1 MSDLILGKYSIR
13 DLVLTNPFR
22 VLQLPVDASGQ
33 VLRKHQQKLRFDLN
47 QSDWK
52 GPKAMCWPM
61 SPPPNGSQIQEAF
74 SKLDDPV
81 ERFLAELF
89 WYWPDAS
96 GEFTFGLGAW
106 AKWPSQ
112 ENGGAGP
119 HNIALFHLFS
129 AIQKTEALVLGVS
142 QGSAREDVDHWKEA
156 LSCWNRLLNKE
167 EAVWHRLRARILE
180 IGDPRLE
187 TDLIPTLRM
196 SLIPSIE
203 GVAINQLEQA
213 FAARDQEKW
222 STLLKSALTHQGASV
237 LSHPRQLIAIPTQ
250 ELDRADQ
257 MIKAALARIQPVNE
271 ASKAAIQ
278 QWIVEVKAIGSMLW
292 VLEEEAGLSS
302 EISQDVRHARNDVLR
317 KYINALR
324 SVFIDYHNE
333 TLDRKTCLAWLNLID
348 GWDIGGVEGGKVKED
363 IDNLARMESE
373 SEQYNLLKASVEAD
387 SSVTVDIAN
396 EGGYTFWTVCACCL
410 GDAKGKSKT
419 WTATTQGG
427 GYRIT
432 RNLSFPLCQACEDH
446 HDRFRSSRGKAI
458 ATLLAIV
465 AVVTFIIGLNTTDP
479 AVGPVAGFLI
489 GTGLFIFARMK
500 QWPTWAFKADNLDE
514 GHAHRGHPVEI
525 VSINNFCTTVRFM
538 NPIYGQEFAKM
549 NKRTVSGPF
558 KYNKYPRGTN
568 LLKGKSGLQI
578 GTWSTVGAALI
589 GWASCAMA
597 ISSQNR
603 ANAGPAF
610 VEDQTPS
617 RPTAESTPGVGSPYT
632 PPATQSYSPPPTYTP
647 PAYTPPPV
655 YTSPTPNYGRIA
667 EKSRIESLQSELR
680 MLEIGLES
688 KKSEL
693 ESLESQIRSARNSA
707 NLYAS
712 TGPDYLYNSEVDRH
726 NTLLRRHEGLRLE
739 YNSDLSIYRLKLRTV
754 NAAID
759 SYNRGN

>member
-1 MSDLILGKYSIR
+1 MSDLILDKYSLR
-13 DLVLTNPFR
+13 DLVLMNPFR
-22 VLQLPVDASGQ
+22 VLQLQVDATGP
-33 VLRKHQQKLRFDLN
+33 VIRKHQQKLRFDLN

-52 GPKAMCWPM
+52 GPKPLCWPM
-61 SPPPNGSQIQEAF
+61 SLAPTGAQIQEAF

-222 STLLKSALTHQGASV
+222 STFLKSALTHQGASV

-257 MIKAALARIQPVNE
+257 MIKAALVRIEPVNE
-271 ASKAAIQ
+271 ASKPAIQ

-333 TLDRKTCLAWLNLID
+333 TLDRTTCLAWLNLIN
-348 GWDIGGVEGGKVKED
+348 GWDIGGVEGGKVKDD
-363 IDNLARMESE
+363 IDNLTRMQSE
-373 SEQYNLLKASVEAD
+373 SEKYNSLKASVEAD
-387 SSVTVDIAN
+387 TSVTVDIAN
-396 EGGYTFWTVCACCL
+396 EGGYTFWTVCTCCL
-410 GDAKGKSKT
+410 GDAKGKTKT

-446 HDRFRSSRGKAI
+446 HDRFRNSRGKAI
-458 ATLLAIV
+458 GTLLAIV
-465 AVVTFIIGLNTTDP
+465 AVATFIIGLNTTDP
-479 AVGPVAGFLI
+479 AVGPVAGFLL
-489 GTGLFIFARMK
+489 GTGLFIFARIK
-500 QWPTWAFKADNLDE
+500 QWPTWAFKADVLDQ
-514 GHAHRGHPVEI
+514 GHAHRGDPVEI

-538 NPIYGQEFAKM
+538 NPIYGQEFATM

-558 KYNKYPRGTN
+558 KYNKYPRGTT

-597 ISSQNR
+597 ISAQSR
-603 ANAGPAF
+603 SSSGPTF
-610 VEDQTPS
+610 VEDQAPARPS
-617 RPTAESTPGVGSPYT
+617 NSGVSSPYT
-632 PPATQSYSPPPTYTP
+632 PPAYTPPPTYTP

-667 EKSRIESLQSELR
+667 EKSRIESMQSELR
-680 MLEIGLES
+680 MLELGLES
-688 KKSEL
+688 KKSDL

-712 TGPDYLYNSEVDRH
+712 TGPEYLYNSEVDRH
-726 NTLLRRHEGLRLE
+726 NTLLRKHEGLRQD
-739 YNSDLSIYRLKLRTV
+739 YNSDLSIYRMKLSTV
-754 NAAID
+754 NSAID